1 MYIRYDGRG
10 GLIRMKKYLFAVLMV
25 ILLVGCTV
33 DNQPT
38 EEEPETSTE
47 EMINEPEEN
56 EKADTAS
63 EEEET
68 TTNELT
74 VLAENLNA
82 PWSIEKINDT
92 FYITER
98 PGAIVKVEDEKE
110 TRQEVSLSNDLAT
123 ADEAGFMGFALAPD
137 FEETNQAYA
146 YYTYTDENGQFNKVI
161 TLILEES
168 QWREESVLLDQI
180 PSGPYHH
187 GGRVKIGPDDKLY
200 ITVGDALE
208 ENLAQQTDSLAG
220 TILRMNLDGSIPEDN
235 PFEDSYVYSYGHRN
249 VQGMSWLSDDTMYAS
264 EHGNSANDEI
274 NLIEAGANYGWPLIE
289 GIQEQEGLVTP
300 EFTSGSDTTWA
311 PSGMDVHDNKL
322 YVAGLR
328 GNAVFVFD
336 LETGEER
343 AVLTDYGRI
352 RDVYIEEDYLYFI
365 TNNTDGR
372 GNPEDADDRLYRIG
386 ISELE

>member
-1 MYIRYDGRG
+1 
-10 GLIRMKKYLFAVLMV
+10 MKKYLFAVLMV

-47 EMINEPEEN
+47 EMIDEPEEN

-82 PWSIEKINDT
+82 PWSIEKNNDI

-137 FEETNQAYA
+137 FEGKNQAYA
-146 YYTYTDENGQFNKVI
+146 YYTYTDENGQFNKMI
-161 TLILEES
+161 TLIFEEN

-208 ENLAQQTDSLAG
+208 ENLAQQADSLAG

-235 PFEDSYVYSYGHRN
+235 TFEDSYVYSYGHRN
-249 VQGMSWLSDDTMYAS
+249 VQGLSWLLDGTMYAS

-274 NLIEAGANYGWPLIE
+274 NLIKAGANYGWPLIE

-336 LETGEER
+336 LATGEVQET
-343 AVLTDYGRI
+343 LTTFGRI
-352 RDVYIEEDYLYFI
+352 RDVYIEGDHLYFI

-372 GNPEDADDRLYRIG
+372 GNPEEADDKLYRIG
-386 ISELE
+386 LAELE